1 MLQNL
6 ISMYQFSFEKL
17 EVWQL
22 ARQFAVEI
30 YHITE
35 RFPIDERFGLVSQ
48 LRRASISIA
57 SNLAEGAGRT
67 SSKDKANFY
76 QLAYSSTLEVLNQ
89 IIISSD
95 LKFIQEPD
103 LSNCR
108 SKTEELAN
116 KINAL
121 RKSAITRTNNTKN
134 KKPTQ
139 QLND

>member
-1 MLQNL
+1 
-6 ISMYQFSFEKL
+6 MYQFSFEKL

-35 RFPIDERFGLVSQ
+35 RFPKDERFGLVSQ

-67 SSKDKANFY
+67 SSKDQANFY

-89 IIISSD
+89 LIISSD
-95 LKFIQEPD
+95 LKFIQEPNI
-103 LSNCR
+103 SNCR
-108 SKTEELAN
+108 SKTEELVN

-121 RKSAITRTNNTKN
+121 RKSAINRTNNTKN
-134 KKPTQ
+134 KNP
-139 QLND
+139 N

>member
-1 MLQNL
+1 
-6 ISMYQFSFEKL
+6 MYQFSFEKL

-22 ARQFAVEI
+22 ARQFAAEI
-30 YHITE
+30 YHLTE
-35 RFPIDERFGLVSQ
+35 RFPKDERFGLVSQ

-67 SSKDKANFY
+67 SSKDQANFY

-89 IIISSD
+89 LIISSD
-95 LKFIQEPD
+95 LNFIKEPY
-103 LSNCR
+103 LSHCR

-121 RKSAITRTNNTKN
+121 HKSAITRTNNTKN
-134 KKPTQ
+134 KKTDSTTQ
-139 QLND
+139 RLNE